1 MTCQNK
7 CSIGCRPGRATVLAL
22 IAIVLSGCALI
33 PEKSPED
40 MCREMFDKQWG
51 LAEGMLSEIARAGQ
65 AAAPVAVLNFM
76 RDVARGGY
84 IEQCRQTVTRDDYEC
99 VMKSQSLGELIG
111 KRCRIPIQ
119 SGNEPPAP

>member
-1 MTCQNK
+1 M
-7 CSIGCRPGRATVLAL
+7 LAL
-22 IAIVLSGCALI
+22 VAIVLSACALM

-84 IEQCRQTVTRDDYEC
+84 IEQCRRTVTRDDYEC
-99 VMKSQSLGELIG
+99 VMKSQSLGELLG
-111 KRCRIPIQ
+111 KRCRIPIE
-119 SGNEPPAP
+119 SRNEPPAP

>member
-1 MTCQNK
+1 M
-7 CSIGCRPGRATVLAL
+7 LAL
-22 IAIVLSGCALI
+22 VAITLSGCALI

-40 MCREMFDKQWG
+40 MCREMFDKQWS
-51 LAEGMLSEIARAGQ
+51 LAEGMLSEIARASQ

-84 IEQCRQTVTRDDYEC
+84 IEQCRRTVTRDDYEC
-99 VMKSQSLGELIG
+99 VMKSQSLGELVG

-119 SGNEPPAP
+119 SGNGPSAP